1 MKEILINDVLDEARE
16 LGCSDLHFTAGLPP
30 MIRLH
35 GSIKKLSGYPDCTE
49 PLIVN
54 VINQITTLKH
64 KQIIQRGE
72 DADFSY
78 VSAAGHRHR
87 VNVFR
92 QRGYHAVALRLLR
105 NEIPTLTDL
114 ALPPLLA
121 DFSLRPRGLILVTG
135 PTGSGKSTTL
145 AAMIDHINRHK
156 NCHIITIEDPIE
168 YLHTHKQS
176 MINQREV
183 NVDVSNFA
191 LALRAALREDPDVI
205 LVGEMRDFET
215 ISAAVTAAETG
226 HLVMS
231 TLHTTGAAETLDRI
245 IDTYP
250 PHAQGQCRSQL
261 ANNVVGIVSQTLVP
275 TSDGKGRV
283 AAMELLNST
292 DAISSLIR
300 EGKTYQIPSSI
311 ATGRAKG
318 MFTLD
323 QDLARLCAQGRI
335 SREEALQRCQDPP
348 EFMRYLEAAA
358 HQLRVQQQQLLGV
371 KPAAAGARKT
381 LDTNTLP
388 PELNERQALTTKN

>member
-1 MKEILINDVLDEARE
+1 VKEVMINDILDEARD

-30 MIRLH
+30 MVRLH
-35 GSIKKLSGYPDCTE
+35 GRIRKLQGYPDCTE
-49 PLIVN
+49 PIIVN

-87 VNVFR
+87 VNVYR
-92 QRGYHAVALRLLR
+92 QRGYHAIAFRLLR
-105 NEIPTLTDL
+105 NDIPTLVDL

-156 NCHIITIEDPIE
+156 NCHIITTEDPIE
-168 YLHTHKQS
+168 YLHSHKQS
-176 MINQREV
+176 MINQREI
-183 NVDVSNFA
+183 NVDVSSFA

-226 HLVMS
+226 HLVLS

-275 TSDGKGRV
+275 TADGNGRV

-300 EGKTYQIPSSI
+300 EGKTFQIPSAI
-311 ATGRAKG
+311 ATGRANG

-323 QDLARLCAQGRI
+323 QDLARLTAQGRI
-335 SREEALQRCQDPP
+335 LKEEALSRCQDPK
-348 EFMRYLEAAA
+348 EFMRYLEAA
-358 HQLRVQQQQLLGV
+358 HQQVRQGQMGGTMSV
-371 KPAAAGARKT
+371 KQGPTGARR
-381 LDTNTLP
+381 DMGS
-388 PELNERQALTTKN
+388 ALLESEKRKI